1 MFEAIVA
8 AKLIAFF
15 FFCPDTFS
23 MDGVPQAFLEVTT
36 PEVTIPEAPPG
47 NLLLPQASKHQRIL
61 FSFCFVLRQSHKD
74 SLEYNI

>member
-36 PEVTIPEAPPG
+36 PEVVVVVRECH
-47 NLLLPQASKHQRIL
+47 SMERR
-61 FSFCFVLRQSHKD
+61 RQG
-74 SLEYNI
+74 L